1 MAIVKWAAI
10 GVTLLM
16 GLANFAQIAQDLNA
30 GWKILG
36 LVLAFAALVAVVG
49 FVARK
54 SWGIPAVIAIGAV
67 NLVAA
72 IIGAVAG
79 VDGWP
84 VGLVLAALG
93 ILLGAV
99 YAPTA
104 RSAVAA

>member
-1 MAIVKWAAI
+1 MTIVKWAAA

-16 GLANFAQIAQDLNA
+16 GLANLGQIAQDVSLA
-30 GWKILG
+30 LKILG
-36 LVLAFAALVAVVG
+36 VALALAALVAVVA
-49 FVARK
+49 VLARRR
-54 SWGIPAVIAIGAV
+54 WGAAAVITIGAA
-67 NLVAA
+67 NLGAA

-93 ILLGAV
+93 IVLGAV

-104 RSAVAA
+104 GSAVTA